1 MKNGAGVDIRTIP
14 AIIGGDQKSRH
25 GIVLAKSI
33 SAKKYGIRT
42 GEPVA
47 NAFRKCPNLKTYLP
61 DHQMYREYSRKLME
75 FLRTYTTHI
84 EQVSVDE
91 CYMDFTEIADRFTS
105 PVEGASEIKD
115 EVYKRF
121 GFTVNVGISS
131 RKVLA
136 KMASD
141 FEKPNKV
148 HTLFPEEVPAKMWP
162 LPIGEL
168 FMAGRSSVETMKKLE
183 IYTIGDLANTD
194 PAILE
199 LHLKSHGR
207 KLWEFANGL
216 DDSEVESV
224 RAEAKG
230 VGNSTTLPKDLI
242 TEAEALPVL
251 KDLAV
256 SVGRRLRKAGQ
267 KAGMV
272 SVEIK
277 YHTFNQVSHQKQMER
292 QTNQDQDIY
301 QASTEDAALSA
312 LDTLEKKWGTKYPS
326 SVSSWRNNWSQLSTY
341 FKYPPE
347 IRKMIY
353 TTNSIEN
360 FNRQLRKVTKSKT
373 IFPSDDS
380 LFKMLYLA
388 TMDITKKWGGRNRDW
403 NQILAHLC
411 IYFEDR
417 ISLSDI
423 D

>member
-1 MKNGAGVDIRTIP
+1 MRIIFHIDVNSAYLSWTAVEQLKNGAGVDIRTIP

-148 HTLFPEEVPAKMWP
+148 HTLFPEEIPAKMWP

-256 SVGRRLRKAGQ
+256 SVGQRLRKARQ

-301 QASTEDAALSA
+301 QASIELFRELWSGEPIRLLGIRTSKLS
-312 LDTLEKKWGTKYPS
+312 EESEPE
-326 SVSSWRNNWSQLSTY
+326 QLSLFDMKFESEETRKKKKNLKEALKKLEG
-341 FKYPPE
+341 KYGDG
-347 IRKMIY
+347 I
-353 TTNSIEN
+353 
-360 FNRQLRKVTKSKT
+360 V
-373 IFPSDDS
+373 
-380 LFKMLYLA
+380 
-388 TMDITKKWGGRNRDW
+388 KKGW
-403 NQILAHLC
+403 
-411 IYFEDR
+411 
-417 ISLSDI
+417 
-423 D
+423 